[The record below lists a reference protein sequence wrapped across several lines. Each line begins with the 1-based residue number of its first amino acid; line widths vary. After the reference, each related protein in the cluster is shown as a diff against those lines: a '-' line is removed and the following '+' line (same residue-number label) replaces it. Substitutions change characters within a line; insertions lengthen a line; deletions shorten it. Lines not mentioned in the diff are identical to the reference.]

1 MFFSALLSA
10 VIGWTV
16 AAVRETYRPA
26 RGRSTPLSV
35 LARLPEHVARPPAIG
50 VTACDEKEIGE
61 PVDVFENLGRDA
73 VVRLVLEFGDQPLD
87 APADGASEMQ
97 VRRGRAAAW
106 QHEGAQRLQRRVEAI
121 DLGFQPLHLL
131 VGHREP
137 RAAGP
142 FALARRAQIGTDVEQ
157 IVLDARQRGIELGIW
172 AGMQ

>member
-10 VIGWTV
+10 VISSTV

-35 LARLPEHVARPPAIG
+35 LARL
-50 VTACDEKEIGE
+50 
-61 PVDVFENLGRDA
+61 
-73 VVRLVLEFGDQPLD
+73 VLEFGDQPLG
-87 APADGASEMQ
+87 APADGAGKMQ
-97 VRRGRAAAW
+97 VRRGRAAAR

-137 RAAGP
+137 RPTGP
-142 FALARRAQIGTDVEQ
+142 F
-157 IVLDARQRGIELGIW
+157 
-172 AGMQ
+172 